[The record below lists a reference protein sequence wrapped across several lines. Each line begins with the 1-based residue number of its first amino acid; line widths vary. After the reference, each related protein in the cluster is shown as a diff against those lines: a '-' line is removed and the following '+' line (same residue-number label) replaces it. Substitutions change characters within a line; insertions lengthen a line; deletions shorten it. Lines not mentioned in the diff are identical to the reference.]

1 MRLIN
6 DPVRLCSGSQRHPP
20 VAGSL
25 NTVLNPHKR
34 HPDHFSSLPC
44 SRQVHSSSS
53 IISSSPLEELRLSLF
68 SSLVLYLSLALLFL
82 FSLSVTQ
89 TYTQVSGCDGAEY
102 AQKSRVNNSNNL
114 SSVEK
119 YQNTSHEAS
128 CQ

>member
-44 SRQVHSSSS
+44 SRQVHPSSS
-53 IISSSPLEELRLSLF
+53 IISSSPLEELRLSPPLSFSICLSLF
-68 SSLVLYLSLALLFL
+68 SFFL

-119 YQNTSHEAS
+119 CQNTSHEAS

>member
-34 HPDHFSSLPC
+34 HPDPFSSLPC
-44 SRQVHSSSS
+44 SRQVHPSSS
-53 IISSSPLEELRLSLF
+53 IISSSPLEELRLSPPLSF
-68 SSLVLYLSLALLFL
+68 SICLSLFFLSLL
-82 FSLSVTQ
+82 SLSVTK
-89 TYTQVSGCDGAEY
+89 TYTQLSGCDGAEY

-119 YQNTSHEAS
+119 CQNTSHEAS